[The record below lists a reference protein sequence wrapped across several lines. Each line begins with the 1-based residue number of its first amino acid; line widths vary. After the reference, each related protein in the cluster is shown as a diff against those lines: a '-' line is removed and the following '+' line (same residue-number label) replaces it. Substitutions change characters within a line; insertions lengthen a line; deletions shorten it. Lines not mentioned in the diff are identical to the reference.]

1 MILPLHTELRR
12 AVTSALGELYGL
24 APEAMPPIAIEY
36 PPNRRMGDLAV
47 TVAFDLARVL
57 RKAPRLIAAE
67 IARAASGR
75 EDLGRLEAT
84 GAGYL
89 NLFLDRPRFAR
100 GRIGA
105 EPPAPASGEREKTIV
120 EHTAINPNK
129 AAHVG
134 HLRNAALGDTLC
146 RLLRFRG
153 AEVEVQNYIDD
164 TGVQVADVVVG
175 LRELEGKDIGEVRR
189 LAAEPRFDY
198 HCWDLYARVTQ
209 WYEEDDARLS
219 HRRDAL
225 HDLEHDTDPT
235 AAMAR
240 AVTDS
245 IVRCHLRTMARL
257 GVEYDLLSWE
267 GDILRLAFW
276 DRAFEI
282 LKASGAVRLQADGR
296 LAGCW
301 VMPIDDTGEAG
312 APPDAGQ
319 AGAPPDAGQAGA
331 PDAASGDP
339 DARLKVIVRSNGTV
353 TYVGKDI
360 AYQLWKFGLLGR
372 DFHYRR
378 FGDQPSGRPLWTTS
392 STAAADGRGAA
403 APESGGTAVAGRG
416 PATPLGG
423 DSATPNAGAA
433 ADAGAAPGA
442 GAAAPDAGAAA
453 PRFGRAMAVYNVIDT
468 RQSYLQRLLAQ
479 ALAALDHTKEAE
491 RSIHFSY
498 EMVALSRNTARA
510 LGHGHDDGKAFVE
523 VSGRKGLG
531 VKADDLLDQVTGRA
545 EQEVAARHP
554 DLAEGE
560 RRRTAG
566 IISTAAVR
574 YFMIKFSRGKVIAF
588 DIDEALSFEGE
599 TGPYLQYAAVR
610 ARKILQKLHERSGLA
625 ATDIAQSLATMPDAP
640 LADAAGD
647 ELWGLVLEAS
657 RLDEVADQ
665 AVRTLELSVLAKYAF
680 GLAQRFNGFYHSSP
694 VVAEADEPTRL
705 WRAAG
710 VAWFEAQMTRA
721 LALMGCEVPDRM

>member
-1 MILPLHTELRR
+1 MILPLHTDLRR
-12 AVTSALGELYGL
+12 AITSALDELYGL
-24 APEAMPPIAIEY
+24 APDAVPPIVIEY
-36 PPNRRMGDLAV
+36 PPNRKLGDLAV

-67 IARAASGR
+67 IAEATGRAG
-75 EDLGRLEAT
+75 LGRLEAT

-100 GRIGA
+100 ARIGGDA
-105 EPPAPASGEREKTIV
+105 TAPVPGEREKTIV

-153 AEVEVQNYIDD
+153 ADVEVQNYIDD

-175 LRELEGKDIGEVRR
+175 LRELEEKDVDDVRR
-189 LAAEPRFDY
+189 LAGESRFDY
-198 HCWDLYARVTQ
+198 YCWDLYARVTQ
-209 WYEEDDARLS
+209 WYDEDDARLS
-219 HRRDAL
+219 YRRDAL
-225 HDLEHDTDPT
+225 HDLEHDADPT

-240 AVTDS
+240 EVTGS

-282 LKASGAVRLQADGR
+282 LKASGAVRLQAGGR
-296 LAGCW
+296 LDGCW
-301 VMPIDDTGEAG
+301 VMPIDGAGEGEAPADADG
-312 APPDAGQ
+312 A
-319 AGAPPDAGQAGA
+319 
-331 PDAASGDP
+331 DP

-372 DFHYRR
+372 DFHYRQL
-378 FGDQPSGRPLWTTS
+378 DTQPSGRPLWTTS
-392 STAAADGRGAA
+392 STAAADGAGRPPDGGAA
-403 APESGGTAVAGRG
+403 G
-416 PATPLGG
+416 
-423 DSATPNAGAA
+423 
-433 ADAGAAPGA
+433 ADAGAP
-442 GAAAPDAGAAA
+442 A
-453 PRFGRAMAVYNVIDT
+453 PRFGRAAAVYNVIDT
-468 RQSYLQRLLAQ
+468 RQSYLQRLLVQ
-479 ALAALDHTKEAE
+479 ALQALDHPAEAE
-491 RSIHFSY
+491 RSVHFSY
-498 EMVALSRNTARA
+498 EMVALSRNTAEA
-510 LGHGHDDGKAFVE
+510 LGHAAAADDGKPFVE

-531 VKADDLLDQVTGRA
+531 VKADDLLDQVTARA
-545 EQEVAARHP
+545 GQEVAARHP
-554 DLAEGE
+554 DLPAGEQRHTAE
-560 RRRTAG
+560 
-566 IISTAAVR
+566 IIATAAVR

-610 ARKILQKLHERSGLA
+610 ARKILQKLRERHRLA
-625 ATDIAQSLATMPDAP
+625 AADIGESLGPAPDAP
-640 LADAAGD
+640 LAGAVGD

-694 VVAEADEPTRL
+694 VVSEPDDATRL

>member
-1 MILPLHTELRR
+1 MILPLHTDLRR
-12 AVTSALGELYGL
+12 AIASALGTLYGL
-24 APEAMPPIAIEY
+24 APDAMPPIVVEY
-36 PPNRRMGDLAV
+36 PPNRKMGDLAV
-47 TVAFDLARVL
+47 TVAFDLARTL
-57 RKAPRLIAAE
+57 RKAPRLIAEEVAE
-67 IARAASGR
+67 AAGSA
-75 EDLGRLEAT
+75 DLGRLEAT

-100 GRIGA
+100 ARIGV
-105 EPPAPASGEREKTIV
+105 ETPAPASAVREKTIV

-153 AEVEVQNYIDD
+153 ADVEVQNYIDD

-175 LRELEGKDIGEVRR
+175 LRELEKKDIDEVRR
-189 LAAEPRFDY
+189 LAGEPRFDY
-198 HCWDLYARVTQ
+198 YCWDLYARVTQ
-209 WYEEDDARLS
+209 WYDEDDARLS
-219 HRRDAL
+219 HRRAAL
-225 HDLEHDTDPT
+225 HDLEHDVDPT

-240 AVTDS
+240 AVTGS

-282 LKASGAVRLQADGR
+282 LKASGAVRLQPDGR

-301 VMPIDDTGEAG
+301 VMPIDEPGEG
-312 APPDAGQ
+312 DAPPD
-319 AGAPPDAGQAGA
+319 P
-331 PDAASGDP
+331 ASGDTDP

-372 DFHYRR
+372 DFNYRR
-378 FGDQPSGRPLWTTS
+378 SDPQPSGRSLWTTS
-392 STAAADGRGAA
+392 SA
-403 APESGGTAVAGRG
+403 APE
-416 PATPLGG
+416 PGG
-423 DSATPNAGAA
+423 DP
-433 ADAGAAPGA
+433 P
-442 GAAAPDAGAAA
+442 
-453 PRFGRAMAVYNVIDT
+453 PRFGRAAAVYNVIDT

-479 ALAALDHTKEAE
+479 ALAALGHRQEAE
-491 RSIHFSY
+491 RSTHFSY
-498 EMVALSRNTARA
+498 EMVALSRSTARA
-510 LGHGHDDGKAFVE
+510 LGHAGDDGRAFVE

-531 VKADDLLDQVTGRA
+531 VKADDLLDQVTSRA
-545 EQEVAARHP
+545 EEEVAARHP
-554 DLAEGE
+554 DLADGE
-560 RRRTAG
+560 RRRIAG

-599 TGPYLQYAAVR
+599 TGPYLQYATVR
-610 ARKILQKLHERSGLA
+610 ARKILQKLQERHRLEA
-625 ATDIAQSLATMPDAP
+625 ADVVESLGTMD
-640 LADAAGD
+640 DAALAGPDGD

-657 RLDEVADQ
+657 RLDEIADQ

-694 VVAEADEPTRL
+694 VVAESDEATRH

-710 VAWFEAQMTRA
+710 VAWFEAQMTRT

>member
-1 MILPLHTELRR
+1 MILPLHTDLRHTI
-12 AVTSALGELYGL
+12 TSALGKLYGL
-24 APEAMPPIAIEY
+24 APDAMPPIVIEY

-57 RKAPRLIAAE
+57 RKAPRLVAAE
-67 IARAASGR
+67 IAEAVAG
-75 EDLGRLEAT
+75 EENLGRLEPT

-89 NLFLDRPRFAR
+89 NLFIDRPRFAR
-100 GRIGA
+100 ARIGG
-105 EPPAPASGEREKTIV
+105 EPPALPKREREKTIV

-153 AEVEVQNYIDD
+153 AAVEVQNYIDD

-175 LRELEGKDIGEVRR
+175 LRELEGKDLGDVRR
-189 LAAEPRFDY
+189 LAREPRFDY
-198 HCWDLYARVTQ
+198 YCWDLYARVTQ

-225 HDLEHDTDPT
+225 HDLEHDADPT
-235 AAMAR
+235 AAMAG

-282 LKASGAVRLQADGR
+282 LKASGAVRLQTDGR

-301 VMPIDDTGEAG
+301 VMPIDEVGEGEAP
-312 APPDAGQ
+312 ADADG
-319 AGAPPDAGQAGA
+319 GDA
-331 PDAASGDP
+331 DP

-378 FGDQPSGRPLWTTS
+378 FDAQPSGCPLWTTS
-392 STAAADGRGAA
+392 STAAPGPGDPGTPDTGGAGP
-403 APESGGTAVAGRG
+403 PEGGDSETPRG
-416 PATPLGG
+416 PAV
-423 DSATPNAGAA
+423 
-433 ADAGAAPGA
+433 APS
-442 GAAAPDAGAAA
+442 
-453 PRFGRAMAVYNVIDT
+453 FGRAMAVYNVIDT

-479 ALAALDHTKEAE
+479 ALAALDHPKEAE

-510 LGHGHDDGKAFVE
+510 LGHGDDDGKAFVE

-531 VKADDLLDQVTGRA
+531 VKADDLLDQVTARA

-560 RRRTAG
+560 RRRTAE

-625 ATDIAQSLATMPDAP
+625 ATDIAQSLTTMPDAP

>member
-12 AVTSALGELYGL
+12 AITSALDKLYGL
-24 APEAMPPIAIEY
+24 APDAMPPIVIEY
-36 PPNRRMGDLAV
+36 PPNRQMGDLAV

-57 RKAPRLIAAE
+57 RKAPRVIAAE
-67 IARAASGR
+67 IAEAAGQER
-75 EDLGRLEAT
+75 LGRLEAT

-100 GRIGA
+100 VRIGRDPSA
-105 EPPAPASGEREKTIV
+105 RASEDGEKTIV

-146 RLLRFRG
+146 RLLRFSG
-153 AEVEVQNYIDD
+153 ADVEVQNYIDD

-175 LRELEGKDIGEVRR
+175 LRELEGKDVGDVRR
-189 LAAEPRFDY
+189 LAREPRFDY
-198 HCWDLYARVTQ
+198 YCWDLYARVTQ

-225 HDLEHDTDPT
+225 HDLEHDADPT
-235 AAMAR
+235 AAMAG

-245 IVRCHLRTMARL
+245 IVRHHLRTMARL

-282 LKASGAVRLQADGR
+282 LKASGAVRLQAEGR

-301 VMPIDDTGEAG
+301 VMPIDEAGEGEAP
-312 APPDAGQ
+312 ADADG
-319 AGAPPDAGQAGA
+319 GDP
-331 PDAASGDP
+331 DP

-378 FGDQPSGRPLWTTS
+378 FDPQPSGRPLWTTS
-392 STAAADGRGAA
+392 STAAPAGPGDPGTPGT
-403 APESGGTAVAGRG
+403 SGGQA
-416 PATPLGG
+416 PPEGG
-423 DSATPNAGAA
+423 DSATPGGAA
-433 ADAGAAPGA
+433 VAAS
-442 GAAAPDAGAAA
+442 
-453 PRFGRAMAVYNVIDT
+453 FGRAAAVYNVIDT

-479 ALAALDHTKEAE
+479 ALTALGHPREAE

-498 EMVALSRNTARA
+498 EMVALSRNTARV
-510 LGHGHDDGKAFVE
+510 LGHAADDDGKPFVE

-531 VKADDLLDQVTGRA
+531 VKADDLLDRVTARA

-554 DLAEGE
+554 DLADGE
-560 RRRTAG
+560 RRRIAG

-610 ARKILQKLHERSGLA
+610 ARKILQKLQERSGLVAADIAENLA
-625 ATDIAQSLATMPDAP
+625 ATPGAP
-640 LADAAGD
+640 LAGPAGD

-680 GLAQRFNGFYHSSP
+680 ALAQRFNGFYHSSP
-694 VVAEADEPTRL
+694 VVSEPDEATRL

>member
-1 MILPLHTELRR
+1 MILPLHTDLRR

-24 APEAMPPIAIEY
+24 APDATPPIVIEY
-36 PPNRRMGDLAV
+36 PPDRKLGDLAV

-67 IARAASGR
+67 IAEAAGR

-100 GRIGA
+100 ARLAGD
-105 EPPAPASGEREKTIV
+105 PPAPAPGEREKTIV

-153 AEVEVQNYIDD
+153 ADVEVQNYIDD

-175 LRELEGKDIGEVRR
+175 LRELEGRDVDEVRR
-189 LAAEPRFDY
+189 LAAEPRFD
-198 HCWDLYARVTQ
+198 HTCWDLYARVTQ
-209 WYEEDDARLS
+209 WYEEDDERLS

-225 HDLEHDTDPT
+225 HDLEHDADPA

-240 AVTDS
+240 AVTGS

-301 VMPIDDTGEAG
+301 VMPIDDAGEAG
-312 APPDAGQ
+312 APPDGD
-319 AGAPPDAGQAGA
+319 P
-331 PDAASGDP
+331 DP

-378 FGDQPSGRPLWTTS
+378 FDAQPSGRSLWTTS
-392 STAAADGRGAA
+392 SAAAAGNDGE
-403 APESGGTAVAGRG
+403 AP
-416 PATPLGG
+416 P
-423 DSATPNAGAA
+423 
-433 ADAGAAPGA
+433 
-442 GAAAPDAGAAA
+442 
-453 PRFGRAMAVYNVIDT
+453 FGRAAAVYNVIDT

-479 ALAALDHTKEAE
+479 ALAALDHPKEAE

-498 EMVALSRNTARA
+498 EMVALSRSTARA
-510 LGHGHDDGKAFVE
+510 LGHAAGADDGKPFVE

-531 VKADDLLDQVTGRA
+531 VKADDLLDQVTARA
-545 EQEVAARHP
+545 EQEVTARHP
-554 DLAEGE
+554 DLAQGE
-560 RRRTAG
+560 RRRIAG

-610 ARKILQKLHERSGLA
+610 ARKILQKLQERSGVA
-625 ATDIAQSLATMPDAP
+625 AADIAGSLGRLPDAP
-640 LADAAGD
+640 LAGPAGD

-694 VVAEADEPTRL
+694 VVAESDEATRL

-721 LALMGCEVPDRM
+721 LAIMGCEVPDRM

>member
-1 MILPLHTELRR
+1 MILPLHTDLRR
-12 AVTSALGELYGL
+12 AIASVLGTLYGL
-24 APEAMPPIAIEY
+24 APEATPPIVIEY
-36 PPNRRMGDLAV
+36 PPNRQMGDLAV
-47 TVAFDLARVL
+47 TVAFDLARTL

-67 IARAASGR
+67 IAEAATGLG
-75 EDLGRLEAT
+75 DLGRLEAT

-100 GRIGA
+100 ARIGG
-105 EPPAPASGEREKTIV
+105 PAPASDASDGRKTIV

-153 AEVEVQNYIDD
+153 ADVEVQNYIDD

-175 LRELEGKDIGEVRR
+175 LRALEQKDVGEVRR
-189 LAAEPRFDY
+189 LAGGPRFDY
-198 HCWDLYARVTQ
+198 YCWDLYARVTR

-225 HDLEHDTDPT
+225 HDLEHDADPT
-235 AAMAR
+235 AGMAR
-240 AVTDS
+240 VVTDS

-282 LKASGAVRLQADGR
+282 LKASGAVRRQADGR

-301 VMPIDDTGEAG
+301 VMPIDEAGEAE
-312 APPDAGQ
+312 APAEADGGDP
-319 AGAPPDAGQAGA
+319 
-331 PDAASGDP
+331 DP

-378 FGDQPSGRPLWTTS
+378 FDDQPSGRRLWTTS
-392 STAAADGRGAA
+392 SAAPPDGAA
-403 APESGGTAVAGRG
+403 AP
-416 PATPLGG
+416 P
-423 DSATPNAGAA
+423 
-433 ADAGAAPGA
+433 
-442 GAAAPDAGAAA
+442 
-453 PRFGRAMAVYNVIDT
+453 FGRAAAVYNVIDT
-468 RQSYLQRLLAQ
+468 RQSYLQQLLVQ
-479 ALAALDHTKEAE
+479 ALKALDHPAEAE
-491 RSIHFSY
+491 RSVHFSY

-510 LGHGHDDGKAFVE
+510 LGHADPAGDGKPFVE

-531 VKADDLLDQVTGRA
+531 VKADDLLDQVTERA
-545 EQEVAARHP
+545 RQEVAARHP
-554 DLAEGE
+554 DLPDAE
-560 RRRTAG
+560 RRRIAG
-566 IISTAAVR
+566 IIATAAVR

-599 TGPYLQYAAVR
+599 TGPYLQYATVR
-610 ARKILQKLHERSGLA
+610 ARKILQKLRERYRLEAADVVRGLGA
-625 ATDIAQSLATMPDAP
+625 IPDAP
-640 LADAAGD
+640 LAGPEGD
-647 ELWGLVLEAS
+647 ELWGLVLEAA
-657 RLDEVADQ
+657 RLDEIADQ

-680 GLAQRFNGFYHSSP
+680 ALAQRFNGFYHSSP
-694 VVAEADEPTRL
+694 VVAESDEATRH

-710 VAWFEAQMTRA
+710 VAWFETQMTRA
-721 LALMGCEVPDRM
+721 IALMGCEVPDRM

>member
-12 AVTSALGELYGL
+12 AIASALGALYGL
-24 APEAMPPIAIEY
+24 APEAMPPIVIEY
-36 PPNRRMGDLAV
+36 PPNRQMGDLAV
-47 TVAFDLARVL
+47 TVAFDLARTL

-67 IARAASGR
+67 IAEAATGLKG
-75 EDLGRLEAT
+75 LGRLEPT

-100 GRIGA
+100 ARIGGGSP
-105 EPPAPASGEREKTIV
+105 PPASDGGAKTIV

-134 HLRNAALGDTLC
+134 HLRNAALGDTLS

-153 AEVEVQNYIDD
+153 ARVEVQNYIDD

-175 LRELEGKDIGEVRR
+175 LRELEKKDLDDVRR
-189 LAAEPRFDY
+189 LAGEPRFDY
-198 HCWDLYARVTQ
+198 YCWDLYARVTR
-209 WYEEDDARLS
+209 WYEKDDARLS
-219 HRRDAL
+219 HRRTAL
-225 HDLEHDTDPT
+225 HDLEHDADPT
-235 AAMAR
+235 ATMAR
-240 AVTDS
+240 VVTDR

-257 GVEYDLLSWE
+257 GIEYDLLSRE
-267 GDILRLAFW
+267 SDILRLAFW

-282 LKASGAVRLQADGR
+282 LKASGAVHLQADGR

-301 VMPIDDTGEAG
+301 VMPIDEVGDAE
-312 APPDAGQ
+312 APPDPAG
-319 AGAPPDAGQAGA
+319 D
-331 PDAASGDP
+331 DSDP

-378 FGDQPSGRPLWTTS
+378 LEAQPSGRPLWTTWS
-392 STAAADGRGAA
+392 SA
-403 APESGGTAVAGRG
+403 APAGGAD
-416 PATPLGG
+416 PAPV
-423 DSATPNAGAA
+423 
-433 ADAGAAPGA
+433 
-442 GAAAPDAGAAA
+442 
-453 PRFGRAMAVYNVIDT
+453 FGRAAAVYNVIDT
-468 RQSYLQRLLAQ
+468 RQSYLQRLLVQ
-479 ALAALDHTKEAE
+479 ALRALEHPAEAE

-498 EMVALSRNTARA
+498 EMVALSRNTAVA
-510 LGHGHDDGKAFVE
+510 LGHAASADDGKPFVE

-531 VKADDLLDQVTGRA
+531 VKADDLLDQVTERA
-545 EQEVAARHP
+545 QQEVAARHN
-554 DLAEGE
+554 DLPAGEHRRIAE
-560 RRRTAG
+560 

-610 ARKILQKLHERSGLA
+610 ARKILQKLRDQNDLETSVVLE
-625 ATDIAQSLATMPDAP
+625 SLGTMPDAP
-640 LADAAGD
+640 LASPAGD
-647 ELWGLVLEAS
+647 ELWGLVLEAA
-657 RLDEVADQ
+657 RLDEIADQ
-665 AVRTLELSVLAKYAF
+665 GVRTLELSVLAKYAF
-680 GLAQRFNGFYHSSP
+680 GLAQRFNAFYHSSP
-694 VVAEADEPTRL
+694 VVAEPDEAIQR

>member
-1 MILPLHTELRR
+1 MILPLHTDLRR

-24 APEAMPPIAIEY
+24 APDATPPIVIEY
-36 PPNRRMGDLAV
+36 PPNRQMGDLAV

-67 IARAASGR
+67 IAEAAAGR
-75 EDLGRLEAT
+75 QDLGRLEAT

-100 GRIGA
+100 ARIGGDPTA
-105 EPPAPASGEREKTIV
+105 AAPGEREKTIV

-153 AEVEVQNYIDD
+153 ADVEVQNYIDD

-175 LRELEGKDIGEVRR
+175 LRELEGKDVGDVRR

-198 HCWDLYARVTQ
+198 YCWDLYARVTQ

-219 HRRDAL
+219 YRRDAL
-225 HDLEHDTDPT
+225 HDLEHDADPT

-240 AVTDS
+240 AVTGS
-245 IVRCHLRTMARL
+245 IVRCHLRTMVRL

-301 VMPIDDTGEAG
+301 VMPIDDAGGAEA
-312 APPDAGQ
+312 ATDDAGGAEAATDN
-319 AGAPPDAGQAGA
+319 AGGA
-331 PDAASGDP
+331 EAATDDPGGDP

-378 FGDQPSGRPLWTTS
+378 FDGQPSNRSLWTTS
-392 STAAADGRGAA
+392 S
-403 APESGGTAVAGRG
+403 
-416 PATPLGG
+416 
-423 DSATPNAGAA
+423 
-433 ADAGAAPGA
+433 
-442 GAAAPDAGAAA
+442 AAPDAGADRP
-453 PRFGRAMAVYNVIDT
+453 PRFGRAAAVYNVIDT

-479 ALAALDHTKEAE
+479 ALAALDHPKEAE

-498 EMVALSRNTARA
+498 EMVALSRSTARA
-510 LGHGHDDGKAFVE
+510 LGHAAGDEDGKPFVE

-531 VKADDLLDQVTGRA
+531 VKADDLLDQVTARA
-545 EQEVAARHP
+545 GQEVAARHP
-554 DLAEGE
+554 DLAESE
-560 RRRTAG
+560 RRRIAG

-610 ARKILQKLHERSGLA
+610 ARKILQKLQERHGLDPA
-625 ATDIAQSLATMPDAP
+625 DIVENLGSMPDAP
-640 LADAAGD
+640 LSGPDGD

-680 GLAQRFNGFYHSSP
+680 ALAQRFNGFYHSSP
-694 VVAEADEPTRL
+694 VVAETDEATRL

>member
-1 MILPLHTELRR
+1 MILPLHTDLRR
-12 AVTSALGELYGL
+12 AVASALHARYGL
-24 APEAMPPIAIEY
+24 APDEAPPIAIEY
-36 PPNRRMGDLAV
+36 PPNRQMGDLAV
-47 TVAFDLARVL
+47 TVAFDLARTL
-57 RKAPRLIAAE
+57 RKAPRQIAAE
-67 IARAASGR
+67 IAEAAAGALA
-75 EDLGRLEAT
+75 DIGRLEPT

-100 GRIGA
+100 ARLGRQ
-105 EPPAPASGEREKTIV
+105 PPAPTAADAAKTIV

-153 AEVEVQNYIDD
+153 ADVEVQNYIDD

-175 LRELEGKDIGEVRR
+175 LRELEKKDLDDVRR
-189 LAAEPRFDY
+189 LAGEPRFDHY
-198 HCWDLYARVTQ
+198 CWDLYARVTR
-209 WYEEDDARLS
+209 WYDEDDARLAL
-219 HRRDAL
+219 RRDAL
-225 HDLEHDTDPT
+225 HDLERGADP
-235 AAMAR
+235 AAATAR
-240 AVTDS
+240 AVTDR

-282 LKASGAVRLQADGR
+282 LKASGAVRLQTGGR

-301 VMPIDDTGEAG
+301 VMPIDESGDTEAPTDAG
-312 APPDAGQ
+312 APADAQ
-319 AGAPPDAGQAGA
+319 ATADAKTPANAQIQTDTQASADADNGGA
-331 PDAASGDP
+331 DP

-372 DFHYRR
+372 DFRYRR
-378 FGDQPSGRPLWTTS
+378 FGAQPSGRPLWTTS
-392 STAAADGRGAA
+392 SDAATDA
-403 APESGGTAVAGRG
+403 APPV
-416 PATPLGG
+416 P
-423 DSATPNAGAA
+423 
-433 ADAGAAPGA
+433 
-442 GAAAPDAGAAA
+442 
-453 PRFGRAMAVYNVIDT
+453 FGRAAAVYNVIDT
-468 RQSYLQRLLAQ
+468 RQSYLQRLLVQ
-479 ALAALDHTKEAE
+479 ALTALGHPQQAE
-491 RSIHFSY
+491 RSVHFSY
-498 EMVALSRNTARA
+498 EMVALSPNTARA
-510 LGHGHDDGKAFVE
+510 LGHAALDGDDKPFVE

-531 VKADDLLDQVTGRA
+531 VKADDLLDRVTERA
-545 EQEVAARHP
+545 GQEVEARHP
-554 DLAEGE
+554 DLADGE
-560 RRRTAG
+560 RRRIAE

-610 ARKILQKLHERSGLA
+610 ARKILQKLQDRGGPAPAEVFAGLA
-625 ATDIAQSLATMPDAP
+625 AAPDAP
-640 LADAAGD
+640 LASPGGD
-647 ELWGLVLEAS
+647 ELWGLVLEAA

-694 VVAEADEPTRL
+694 VVAEPDEAVRL

-710 VAWFEAQMTRA
+710 VAWFDAQMTRA

>member
-1 MILPLHTELRR
+1 MILPLHTDLRR
-12 AVTSALGELYGL
+12 AIASALGTLYGL
-24 APEAMPPIAIEY
+24 APDATPPIVIEY
-36 PPNRRMGDLAV
+36 PPNRQMGDLAV
-47 TVAFDLARVL
+47 TVAFDLARTL

-67 IARAASGR
+67 IAEAATGLA
-75 EDLGRLEAT
+75 DLGRLEAT

-100 GRIGA
+100 ARIGGA
-105 EPPAPASGEREKTIV
+105 PPAPATGNGGKTIV

-153 AEVEVQNYIDD
+153 GDVEVQNYIDD

-175 LRELEGKDIGEVRR
+175 LRELEKKDVGDVRR
-189 LAAEPRFDY
+189 LADAPRFDY
-198 HCWDLYARVTQ
+198 YCWDLYARVTR

-225 HDLEHDTDPT
+225 HDLEQDADPT

-240 AVTDS
+240 VVTDS

-282 LKASGAVRLQADGR
+282 LKASGAVHLQADGR

-301 VMPIDDTGEAG
+301 VMPIDEVGEAD
-312 APPDAGQ
+312 AP
-319 AGAPPDAGQAGA
+319 AGADGGDA
-331 PDAASGDP
+331 DP

-378 FGDQPSGRPLWTTS
+378 LDAQPSGRRLWTTS
-392 STAAADGRGAA
+392 SA
-403 APESGGTAVAGRG
+403 APPSGGGE
-416 PATPLGG
+416 
-423 DSATPNAGAA
+423 
-433 ADAGAAPGA
+433 
-442 GAAAPDAGAAA
+442 PDAFGQAA
-453 PRFGRAMAVYNVIDT
+453 AVYNVIDT
-468 RQSYLQRLLAQ
+468 RQSYLQRLLVQ
-479 ALAALDHTKEAE
+479 ALAALDHRPEAE

-498 EMVALSRNTARA
+498 EMVALSRNTART
-510 LGHGHDDGKAFVE
+510 LGHAADEDDGKPFVE

-531 VKADDLLDQVTGRA
+531 VKADDLLDQVTDRA
-545 EQEVAARHP
+545 QQEVAARHP
-554 DLAEGE
+554 DLPAGEHRRIAE
-560 RRRTAG
+560 

-588 DIDEALSFEGE
+588 DIDEALAFEGE

-610 ARKILQKLHERSGLA
+610 ARKILQKLRDRNALDTSDVLENLG
-625 ATDIAQSLATMPDAP
+625 TIPDGP
-640 LADAAGD
+640 LASPAGD
-647 ELWGLVLEAS
+647 ELWGLVLEAA

-694 VVAEADEPTRL
+694 VVGEADEAIQR

-721 LALMGCEVPDRM
+721 LGLMGCEVPDRM

>member
-1 MILPLHTELRR
+1 MILPLHTDLRR
-12 AVTSALGELYGL
+12 AVTSALDELYGL
-24 APEAMPPIAIEY
+24 APDATPPIVIEY
-36 PPNRRMGDLAV
+36 PPNRQMGDLAV

-67 IARAASGR
+67 IAEAAAGR
-75 EDLGRLEAT
+75 QDLGRLEAT

-100 GRIGA
+100 ARIGG
-105 EPPAPASGEREKTIV
+105 APTAAAPGEREKTIV

-153 AEVEVQNYIDD
+153 ADVEVQNYIDD

-175 LRELEGKDIGEVRR
+175 LRELEGKDVGDVRR
-189 LAAEPRFDY
+189 LVAEPRFDY
-198 HCWDLYARVTQ
+198 YCWDLYARVTQ

-219 HRRDAL
+219 YRRDAL
-225 HDLEHDTDPT
+225 HDLEHDADPT

-240 AVTDS
+240 AVTGS
-245 IVRCHLRTMARL
+245 IVRCHLRTMVRL

-301 VMPIDDTGEAG
+301 VMPIDDASGAEAATG
-312 APPDAGQ
+312 DAG
-319 AGAPPDAGQAGA
+319 GAEAATGDAGGAEAATDDAGGA
-331 PDAASGDP
+331 EAATGDAGGAEAATDDPGGDP

-378 FGDQPSGRPLWTTS
+378 FDGQPSNRSLWTTS
-392 STAAADGRGAA
+392 S
-403 APESGGTAVAGRG
+403 
-416 PATPLGG
+416 
-423 DSATPNAGAA
+423 
-433 ADAGAAPGA
+433 
-442 GAAAPDAGAAA
+442 AAPDAGADRP
-453 PRFGRAMAVYNVIDT
+453 PRFGRAAAVYNVIDT

-479 ALAALDHTKEAE
+479 ALAALDHPKEAE

-498 EMVALSRNTARA
+498 EMVALSRSTARA
-510 LGHGHDDGKAFVE
+510 LGHAAGDEDGKPFVE

-531 VKADDLLDQVTGRA
+531 VKADDLLDQVTARA
-545 EQEVAARHP
+545 GQEVAARHP
-554 DLAEGE
+554 DLAESE
-560 RRRTAG
+560 RRRIAG

-610 ARKILQKLHERSGLA
+610 ARKILQKLQERHGLDPA
-625 ATDIAQSLATMPDAP
+625 DIVENLGSMPDAP
-640 LADAAGD
+640 LSGPDGD

-665 AVRTLELSVLAKYAF
+665 AVRTLELSVVAKYAF
-680 GLAQRFNGFYHSSP
+680 ALAQRFNGFYHSSP
-694 VVAEADEPTRL
+694 VVAETDEATRL

>member
-1 MILPLHTELRR
+1 MILPLHTDLRR
-12 AVTSALGELYGL
+12 AITSALDTLYGL
-24 APEAMPPIAIEY
+24 APDAAPPIVIEY
-36 PPNRRMGDLAV
+36 PPKREMGDLAV
-47 TVAFDLARVL
+47 TVAFDLARTL

-67 IARAASGR
+67 IARAVTGPA
-75 EDLGRLEAT
+75 DLGRLEAT

-100 GRIGA
+100 ARIGGTA
-105 EPPAPASGEREKTIV
+105 LALDASEAATAPSPAGERTKTIV

-175 LRELEGKDIGEVRR
+175 LRELEKKDLDDVRR
-189 LAAEPRFDY
+189 LAREPRFDY
-198 HCWDLYARVTQ
+198 YCWDLYARVTQ

-219 HRRDAL
+219 HRRAAL
-225 HDLEHDTDPT
+225 HDLESDADPT

-240 AVTDS
+240 AVTGS
-245 IVRCHLRTMARL
+245 IVRRHLRTMARL
-257 GVEYDLLSWE
+257 GVDYDLLSWE

-282 LKASGAVRLQADGR
+282 LKASGAVHLQPDGR

-301 VMPIDDTGEAG
+301 VMPIDEPGEAD
-312 APPDAGQ
+312 AP
-319 AGAPPDAGQAGA
+319 
-331 PDAASGDP
+331 PDAASGDADP

-378 FGDQPSGRPLWTTS
+378 FDAQPSGRSLWTTS
-392 STAAADGRGAA
+392 SVGKT
-403 APESGGTAVAGRG
+403 
-416 PATPLGG
+416 G
-423 DSATPNAGAA
+423 DDEQRPT
-433 ADAGAAPGA
+433 
-442 GAAAPDAGAAA
+442 
-453 PRFGRAMAVYNVIDT
+453 FGRASAVYNVIDT

-479 ALAALDHTKEAE
+479 ALTALGHPTEAE
-491 RSIHFSY
+491 RSTHFSY
-498 EMVALSRNTARA
+498 EMVALSRSTARA
-510 LGHGHDDGKAFVE
+510 LGHADGDDGRAFVE

-531 VKADDLLDQVTGRA
+531 VKADDLLDQVTARA

-554 DLAEGE
+554 DLADGE
-560 RRRTAG
+560 RRRIAET
-566 IISTAAVR
+566 ISTAAVR

-610 ARKILQKLHERSGLA
+610 ARKILQKLRERHAIDRADLQERLP
-625 ATDIAQSLATMPDAP
+625 TLPDAP
-640 LADAAGD
+640 LAGPAGD
-647 ELWGLVLEAS
+647 ALWGLVLEAS
-657 RLDEVADQ
+657 RLDEIADQ
-665 AVRTLELSVLAKYAF
+665 AVRSLELSVLAKYAF
-680 GLAQRFNGFYHSSP
+680 GLAQRFNAFYHSSP
-694 VVAEADEPTRL
+694 VVAADDEPTRL

-710 VAWFEAQMTRA
+710 VAYFEGQITRA
-721 LALMGCEVPDRM
+721 LALMGCETPDRM

>member
-1 MILPLHTELRR
+1 MILPLHTDLRR
-12 AVTSALGELYGL
+12 AITSALGELYGL
-24 APEAMPPIAIEY
+24 APDATPPIVIEY
-36 PPNRRMGDLAV
+36 PPNRQMGDLAV

-67 IARAASGR
+67 IAEAVAG
-75 EDLGRLEAT
+75 EENLGRLEAT

-89 NLFLDRPRFAR
+89 NFFLDRPRFAR
-100 GRIGA
+100 ARIGG
-105 EPPAPASGEREKTIV
+105 ETPAPASGEREKTIV

-153 AEVEVQNYIDD
+153 ADVEVQNYIDD

-175 LRELEGKDIGEVRR
+175 LRELEGKDVADVRR
-189 LAAEPRFDY
+189 LAREPRFDY
-198 HCWDLYARVTQ
+198 TCWDLYARVTQ

-225 HDLEHDTDPT
+225 HDLEHDADPT

-282 LKASGAVRLQADGR
+282 LKASGAVQLQADGR

-301 VMPIDDTGEAG
+301 VMPIDEAGEAG
-312 APPDAGQ
+312 APPDA
-319 AGAPPDAGQAGA
+319 AGGDP
-331 PDAASGDP
+331 DP

-372 DFHYRR
+372 DFHYHR
-378 FGDQPSGRPLWTTS
+378 FDAQPSGRPLWTTS
-392 STAAADGRGAA
+392 STAAPAGPGDPGTPDTGGG
-403 APESGGTAVAGRG
+403 PEF
-416 PATPLGG
+416 PEGG
-423 DSATPNAGAA
+423 DSATPRGPAVAA
-433 ADAGAAPGA
+433 S
-442 GAAAPDAGAAA
+442 
-453 PRFGRAMAVYNVIDT
+453 FGRATAVYNVIDT

-479 ALAALDHTKEAE
+479 ALTALDHPKEAD
-491 RSIHFSY
+491 RSTHFSY
-498 EMVALSRNTARA
+498 EMVALSRNTARV
-510 LGHGHDDGKAFVE
+510 LGHAADDDGKPFVE

-531 VKADDLLDQVTGRA
+531 VKADDLLDMVTMRA
-545 EQEVAARHP
+545 GSEVAARHP
-554 DLAEGE
+554 DLPEGE
-560 RRRTAG
+560 RRRTAE
-566 IISTAAVR
+566 IIATAAVR

-610 ARKILQKLHERSGLA
+610 ARKILQKLRERHGLEA
-625 ATDIAQSLATMPDAP
+625 ADIGESLDTVPDAP
-640 LADAAGD
+640 LAGPAGD
-647 ELWGLVLEAS
+647 ELWGLVLEAA

-665 AVRTLELSVLAKYAF
+665 AVRTLELSVLAKYTF

-694 VVAEADEPTRL
+694 VVAEPDEATRL